1 MRINI
6 ISSITNVIRF
16 VVDAKSMLRFN
27 NLSRLCWHLRSSAG
41 SLPGGSPR
49 KDSLRGILSNAVDG
63 ISLAIKQ
70 MDTALYLFVRQYA
83 MQPAP
88 VNLTVRTGRISE
100 RSLRLTQ
107 FEHLTTTTPEQQRHS

>member
-6 ISSITNVIRF
+6 ISSIANVIRF
-16 VVDAKSMLRFN
+16 VVDATSMLRFN
-27 NLSRLCWHLRSSAG
+27 LPRLCWHLRSSAG

-63 ISLAIKQ
+63 IALAIKQ
-70 MDTALYLFVRQYA
+70 ADTALYLFARQYA
-83 MQPAP
+83 MQPAL
-88 VNLTVRTGRISE
+88 VNSSVRKGRISE

-107 FEHLTTTTPEQQRHS
+107 FEHLTATTPEHQRHS